1 MRAAVMCATRNLYK
15 DLGPPIKA
23 LLVNSDV
30 ERIYLFLEDDD
41 PGVYLPPECEVY
53 NASPLAKYWRG
64 SPNALCGWTWI
75 VLIRS
80 QYHRLLSDV
89 DMVLNLDLDAFALR
103 DVSGL
108 WRLDMRDKLVAGVR
122 ETTPLDRRDFPYFNM
137 GVTMLNLDLL
147 RRSGAGDE
155 VEWALHRRYMQ
166 YSEQDAF
173 NRICS
178 GAVLWLPREW
188 NAGKG
193 TEPYG
198 DPIIRHFMAESKTY
212 RQSDIY
218 RRFDAMPWEEV
229 RSWRS

>member
-1 MRAAVMCATRNLYK
+1 MRAAAMCSTRNLYK
-15 DLGPPIKA
+15 DLGPPVKA
-23 LLVNSDV
+23 LLANSDV
-30 ERIYLFLEDDD
+30 ETICLFLEDDD
-41 PGVYLPPECEVY
+41 PGVCLPPECQVINVSRLER
-53 NASPLAKYWRG
+53 SWRG
-64 SPNALCGWTWI
+64 TPNAVCGWTWI

-80 QYHRLLSDV
+80 QFHRLLPDL
-89 DMVLNLDLDAFALR
+89 DRVLNIDLDAFALR

-108 WRLDMRDKLVAGVR
+108 WRLDMTDKLVAGVR
-122 ETTPLDRRDFPYFNM
+122 ETTPLDRPDFPYFNM

-155 VEWALHRRYMQ
+155 VEKALRRRYMQ
-166 YSEQDAF
+166 YPEQDAY

-198 DPIIRHFMAESKTY
+198 EPVIRHFMAESKTY
-212 RQSDIY
+212 RDSEIY
-218 RRFDAMPWEEV
+218 KRFDAMTWKEARGC
-229 RSWRS
+229 RS